1 MDSGD
6 GAPEIRE
13 PVVWALMRLGVDI
26 PGSLSARRPSNHG
39 NYWLGVGAR
48 VRGLLVVPRPS
59 QEVHDKGPHEGLT
72 RDEMRGSCHLNCF
85 LNKISSL
92 KTLIENKLSKYTD
105 FLLEPDT
112 T

>member
-6 GAPEIRE
+6 GTPETRE
-13 PVVWALMRLGVDI
+13 PVIWVLMWLGVDI
-26 PGSLSARRPSNHG
+26 PRSLSVHRPSAHG

-72 RDEMRGSCHLNCF
+72 RDEMRESCCLDCF
-85 LNKISSL
+85 LD
-92 KTLIENKLSKYTD
+92 KLFESKG
-105 FLLEPDT
+105 PD
-112 T
+112 

>member
-13 PVVWALMRLGVDI
+13 PVIWALMWLGVNM
-26 PGSLSARRPSNHG
+26 PRSLSHRGPSARG

-48 VRGLLVVPRPS
+48 VRRLLVIPRPS

-72 RDEMRGSCHLNCF
+72 RDEMRESCHLNCF
-85 LNKISSL
+85 LDKIF
-92 KTLIENKLSKYTD
+92 ESKG
-105 FLLEPDT
+105 LG
-112 T
+112 